1 MYIKCMA
8 KKSLTPSQKNY
19 LSLVKQAVMVNPFGQ
34 QRREVYRK
42 LAGLAKPKEIEVMI
56 PLISSQ
62 IQKRFAAFDK
72 DTPARIDEFQDDDQ
86 PLIKHLF
93 LFDMYNRC
101 FEAFDRLIEVQIQK
115 PTKNLPVPFARE
127 VLNQINQRGLP
138 LDEACR
144 YFAIF
149 YQLRR
154 SFYFIESGLIGQSE
168 CMQQFRMKL
177 WNNIFTHDHIY
188 YEEHLWSRMEDF
200 STLLLGPTGAGKGA
214 AAAAIGRCG
223 FIPFDPKSQ
232 KFVESFTSTFI
243 PLNLSQYAQTLL
255 ESELFGHT
263 KGAFTGAVQDHTGLF
278 TRCSRHGSI
287 FLDEIGEIPMELQ
300 GKLLRVLQESE
311 FERVGDDVTKSVNV
325 RVIAATNR
333 NLEQSMVDG
342 EFRADLFYRLS
353 VFPVDVPPL
362 RDRGEDI
369 IQLAQHFLE
378 QTCIDFGR
386 ESMTLTRTQANNL
399 RQFDWPGNIRELK
412 NVIERAV
419 ILSTGNVLR
428 LDVSMPDIKPD
439 SVAPALTDLP
449 GDTVLSEKEMRDF
462 QKRNTVA
469 ALKQTNWRVSGEGG
483 AADLLGVKPTTLA
496 DRIRTLGIKRPSRR

>member
-127 VLNQINQRGLP
+127 ILNQINQRGLP

-154 SFYFIESGLIGQSE
+154 SFYFIEAGLIGQSE

-232 KFVESFTSTFI
+232 KFVETFTSTFI
-243 PLNLSQYAQTLL
+243 PMNLSQYAQTLL

-278 TRCSRHGSI
+278 ARCSRHGSI
-287 FLDEIGEIPMELQ
+287 FLDEIGDVSIPVQ
-300 GKLLRVLQESE
+300 IKLLKVLDERLFSPVGSFESLR
-311 FERVGDDVTKSVNV
+311 FNG
-325 RVIAATNR
+325 RVIAATHRSLTELRQSGRFR
-333 NLEQSMVDG
+333 ND
-342 EFRADLFYRLS
+342 FFYRLCS
-353 VFPVDVPPL
+353 
-362 RDRGEDI
+362 DI
-369 IQLAQHFLE
+369 IEVPTLKERLTECPDELPDLIDHTIGKVVGHRSSQMT
-378 QTCIDFGR
+378 QTVMEVIEKRLGPDY
-386 ESMTLTRTQANNL
+386 
-399 RQFDWPGNIRELK
+399 DWPGNVRELAQCVRR
-412 NVIERAV
+412 VIVKRDYEGDIDIGGGDNRPRF
-419 ILSTGNVLR
+419 IDDMSQGR
-428 LDVSMPDIKPD
+428 LDAKEVLNGYCALLYRKHKSYEK
-439 SVAPALTDLP
+439 VAKKTGLDRR
-449 GDTVLSEKEMRDF
+449 TVKKYIESCK
-462 QKRNTVA
+462 
-469 ALKQTNWRVSGEGG
+469 
-483 AADLLGVKPTTLA
+483 
-496 DRIRTLGIKRPSRR
+496 